1 MARTE
6 LRRNSARRGA
16 TLVEVLVGCGV
27 FAFLMI
33 SSVAI
38 MNIGTGGFRGV
49 ESKADV
55 ARQLNRFE
63 ADVTTELK
71 RASRASVGVYTPNS
85 DYRWALWFKTA
96 MNSLDAIDASFQPTV
111 PLGNSIVPITD
122 ANGEAVMQRYILF
135 YVTRMDQAKHLEKY
149 GYLCGSYGSTGGP
162 DVTCPHKW
170 VVKKELYLL
179 QNQTSGSDTIG
190 LQSDA
195 SSVTNLRSTA
205 LHLLSDTPVTQEAI
219 MSEVDQA
226 TSGSCVHR
234 ANIVAQNVLSFE
246 VTRLAVSSTD
256 PTGTPPTVSASG
268 PIVLFDLKVFKSLQA
283 SRVSS
288 AGVASAAAVNF
299 SGTASTPAGQMVD
312 IQTSTSATG
321 EMVVH
326 TNTSLAASAS
336 SFTIQLDNRV
346 IPENP

>member
-1 MARTE
+1 M
-6 LRRNSARRGA
+6 
-16 TLVEVLVGCGV
+16 GCGV

-33 SSVAI
+33 SSIAI

-96 MNSLDAIDASFQPTV
+96 MNSPDAVDASFQPLA
-111 PLGNSIVPITD
+111 PMGNAIMPMTD

-135 YVTRMDQAKHLEKY
+135 YITRMDQAKHLAEY
-149 GYLCGSYGSTGGP
+149 GYLCGSYGTTGGP

-170 VVKKELYLL
+170 VVKKEIYLKKL
-179 QNQTSGSDTIG
+179 QTTGDDTIG
-190 LQSDA
+190 LQSEA
-195 SSVTNLRSTA
+195 SSVTNLRDSS
-205 LHLLSDTPVTQEAI
+205 LHLLTDTPVTQDSILGE
-219 MSEVDQA
+219 SDLV
-226 TSGSCVHR
+226 TPNSVVHR
-234 ANIVAQNVLSFE
+234 ATIVAQNVLSFE
-246 VTRLAVSSTD
+246 VTRLAVSESD
-256 PTGTPPTVSASG
+256 PTGTAPTVSATG

-283 SRVSS
+283 SRVTS
-288 AGVASAAAVNF
+288 AGVASSANITF
-299 SGTASTPAGQMVD
+299 SGSASTPAGQMVD
-312 IQTSTSATG
+312 IQSSTSSTG
-321 EMVVH
+321 EVSVH
-326 TNTSLAASAS
+326 TNTSLSASIS

-346 IPENP
+346 IPQNP